1 MHPIS
6 NDYRILQVLLFAF
19 FLLLFILLGGAI
31 GVDVLMVVSLVSSLY
46 DALCGSANVLRGS
59 PTWLSVA
66 SVVVIVLLLP
76 SLVVSSLFLLFLV
89 MLLLILVMGDCYL
102 RRDILRFG

>member
-1 MHPIS
+1 M
-6 NDYRILQVLLFAF
+6 
-19 FLLLFILLGGAI
+19 LLGGAI
-31 GVDVLMVVSLVSSLY
+31 GVDVLMAVSLVSFLY

-76 SLVVSSLFLLFLV
+76 SLVVSSLFFV
-89 MLLLILVMGDCYL
+89 VPGDAGGAAAHTGDGRLLLLE
-102 RRDILRFG
+102 RHP